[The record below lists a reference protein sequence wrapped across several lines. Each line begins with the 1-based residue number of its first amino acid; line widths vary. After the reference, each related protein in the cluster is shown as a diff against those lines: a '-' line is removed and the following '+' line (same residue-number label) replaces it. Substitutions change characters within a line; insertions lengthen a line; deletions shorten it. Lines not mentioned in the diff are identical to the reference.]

1 MLSSPTLKVQVIF
14 YIIIIQNFSLTP
26 EDGGVLNPHEKI
38 DLTLTFCPKSI
49 GKVAAKL
56 NIKVLTEEDEI
67 IEIFTIPIKGETLDL
82 PISVSGK

>member
-1 MLSSPTLKVQVIF
+1 MIKK
-14 YIIIIQNFSLTP
+14 FSLTP

-38 DLTLTFCPKSI
+38 DLTLIFCPKII

-56 NIKVLTEEDEI
+56 NIKVLTEQDEI
-67 IEIFTIPIKGETLDL
+67 IEVFIISIKGETLDL

>member
-1 MLSSPTLKVQVIF
+1 MTQIFVTNIESSSCLL
-14 YIIIIQNFSLTP
+14 YHQNFSLTP

-56 NIKVLTEEDEI
+56 NIKVLTEQDEI
-67 IEIFTIPIKGETLDL
+67 IEVFVIPIKGETLDL

>member
-1 MLSSPTLKVQVIF
+1 MGYWFNHGNSFK
-14 YIIIIQNFSLTP
+14 NHFSLIP

-38 DLTLTFCPKSI
+38 DLTLTFCPKLI

>member
-1 MLSSPTLKVQVIF
+1 MTSKIWRIAGGATLKS
-14 YIIIIQNFSLTP
+14 YLSLSP

-67 IEIFTIPIKGETLDL
+67 IEVFTIPIKGETLDL
-82 PISVSGK
+82 PISVSGM